1 MKPTIKLL
9 EERVSAAL
17 SRAADSDQPLEALL
31 KSSTNPKFGDYQAN
45 GVMAAA
51 KRAKQSPREL
61 AAKVLEMLDVSDIC
75 DEPDIAGPGFINFR
89 LKKSYISS
97 CLSEILKDINGRLAV
112 EPVEKAQKVVVDYS
126 GPNIAKEMHVGHLRS
141 TILGDCICEILEFLG
156 HKVIRQNH
164 IGDWGTQF
172 GMLCALLRRRE
183 SDTPGSGGDQLGLS
197 DLEAFY
203 KEAKQLFD
211 SEPDFAAEAR
221 AAIAGLHSG
230 DMEWLGYWQEIV
242 NESKKHYMQIYDM
255 LSIGLRDSD
264 ARGESAYKD
273 DLAAVVK
280 ELVDKGLAVESDG
293 AVCVFPDGYLT
304 KDSTPMPFIVQKSDG
319 AFLYAT
325 TDLAAMKYRVSKL
338 GAERIIY
345 VTDARQKL
353 HFEMLFDVAKAAGI
367 AGEETGLVHVTFGT
381 MLGNDGKPFK
391 TRSGDNVKLKN
402 LLEEAV
408 ERAAKVVD
416 DKNPDLEP
424 QLKAKI
430 AAAVGIGAVK
440 YSDYSNNRTTD
451 YVFSF
456 DKMLAMDGN
465 TAPYMQYACARV
477 KSIERKAADKGLD
490 IDQMLSCID
499 DFNLA
504 DDFELDLA
512 KHLLAYGE
520 AVTAA
525 AQDYRPN
532 LLTGYLYELAQKFSG
547 FYTNCP
553 VLTAP
558 QESLAGRLALCKL
571 TEVTLEHGLKKIL
584 RIDVPEKM

>member
-1 MKPTIKLL
+1 MKPTINIL
-9 EERVSAAL
+9 ENRVSAAL
-17 SRAADSDQPLEALL
+17 SRAAESEQPLEALL
-31 KSSTNPKFGDYQAN
+31 KPSTNPKFGDYQAN

-51 KRAKQSPREL
+51 KRAGQNPREL
-61 AAKVLEMLDVSDIC
+61 AAKVIEILDVSDIC
-75 DEPDIAGPGFINFR
+75 DEPEIAGPGFINFR

-97 CLSEILKDINGRLAV
+97 CLSQILNDRNGRLAV
-112 EPVEKAQKVVVDYS
+112 EPVENPQTVVVDYS

-141 TILGDCICEILEFLG
+141 TILGDCICQILEFLG
-156 HKVIRQNH
+156 HKVLRQNH

-172 GMLCALLRRRE
+172 GMLCALLKRRE
-183 SDTPGSGGDQLGLS
+183 KDSSGSNAEALGLS
-197 DLEAFY
+197 DLESFY
-203 KEAKQLFD
+203 KEAKKKFD
-211 SEPDFAAEAR
+211 SDPDFAAEAR

-230 DMEWLGYWQEIV
+230 DREWLGYWQEIV
-242 NESKKHYMQIYDM
+242 DESKKHYMQIYDM
-255 LSIGLRDSD
+255 LSIGLKDSD

-280 ELVDKGLAVESDG
+280 ELRDKGLAVESDG
-293 AVCVFPDGYLT
+293 AVCVFPDGYKT
-304 KDSTPMPFIVQKSDG
+304 KDSTPMPFIIQKSDG

-338 GAERIIY
+338 GAERIVY

-353 HFEMLFDVAKAAGI
+353 HFEMLFDVAKSAGI
-367 AGEETGLVHVTFGT
+367 AGEETELSHVTFGT

-391 TRSGDNVKLKN
+391 TRSGDNVKLKD

-416 DKNPDLEP
+416 EKNAGLEP
-424 QLKAKI
+424 QLKARI

-451 YVFSF
+451 YIFSF
-456 DKMLAMDGN
+456 DKMLAMEGN

-477 KSIERKAADKGLD
+477 KSIERKAAQKGFDTDKIIAS
-490 IDQMLSCID
+490 IDKFHLE
-499 DFNLA
+499 

-512 KHLLAYGE
+512 KHLLTYSE
-520 AVTAA
+520 AVSAA
-525 AQDYRPN
+525 SQDYRPN

-553 VLTAP
+553 VLTAS
-558 QESLAGRLALCKL
+558 QESLASRLALCKL